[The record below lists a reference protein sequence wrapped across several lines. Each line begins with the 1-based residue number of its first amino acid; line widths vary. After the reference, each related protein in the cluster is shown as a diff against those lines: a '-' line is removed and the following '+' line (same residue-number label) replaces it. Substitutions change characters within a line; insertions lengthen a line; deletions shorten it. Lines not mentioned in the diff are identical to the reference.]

1 MLDSCINKIITIKL
15 RNKMTI
21 QGNLQSFD
29 QGMNLV
35 LIDSND
41 ISKKNVIRLN
51 KILIRGDNIM
61 MLSLPSTEF
70 NLLTTKDDNVS
81 T

>member
-1 MLDSCINKIITIKL
+1 
-15 RNKMTI
+15 MTI
-21 QGNLQSFD
+21 QGNLRSFD

-41 ISKKNVIRLN
+41 ISKKNVTRLN

-61 MLSLPSTEF
+61 MLSLSSTTF
-70 NLLTTKDDNVS
+70 NSLTPKDDDAS
-81 T
+81 I

>member
-1 MLDSCINKIITIKL
+1 
-15 RNKMTI
+15 MTI
-21 QGNLQSFD
+21 QGNLRSFD

-41 ISKKNVIRLN
+41 ISKKNVTRLN

-61 MLSLPSTEF
+61 MLSLPSTTF
-70 NLLTTKDDNVS
+70 NSLTSKDDDAS
-81 T
+81 I